1 LVFDQGR
8 LEALMLGEA
17 DPYVRAQA
25 KEDLFR
31 SAYPRP
37 ADIFTV
43 MEFPVQVR
51 TYALVRYEE
60 PNRTDL
66 NSFDVACPWPYIDP
80 VDPAEDDYPPNPPWA
95 ETVYSFLLGGI
106 CAALGDIPDRGTD
119 LRLLMADIQNN
130 GGSDVYL
137 RAVKPEIVE
146 DLVASK
152 RRELWVRLLAGQMP
166 GVPGFWETKGHNV
179 SDYVVADRLRA
190 TALLLDPANLSNTLP
205 IDLLYITG
213 AFSYGNGSGEANNY
227 FNDARN
233 IPEFVSYINAP
244 GVIPLLGFDAKL
256 ASSLGAAQVSAA
268 DFGSPLQPRIPATIG
283 IGFWIMQDKPQP
295 GSSDFRRW
303 FSQLVDVPAGFSRG
317 MPPNMTRNPG

>member
-1 LVFDQGR
+1 
-8 LEALMLGEA
+8 
-17 DPYVRAQA
+17 
-25 KEDLFR
+25 
-31 SAYPRP
+31 
-37 ADIFTV
+37 
-43 MEFPVQVR
+43 
-51 TYALVRYEE
+51 
-60 PNRTDL
+60 
-66 NSFDVACPWPYIDP
+66 
-80 VDPAEDDYPPNPPWA
+80 
-95 ETVYSFLLGGI
+95 
-106 CAALGDIPDRGTD
+106 LGDIPDRGTD